1 MSNLASGDGFVN
13 KSGYV
18 VISDVSGQIV
28 PDFHTFKYESA
39 QAYIKLLPGHSVKT
53 WMEAH
58 VEELTSKGYRLI
70 PHGPFGRDGADS
82 YLPYGKGQT
91 YSAADASWS
100 VADYI
105 GVPVPQDCI
114 LIDRDGY
121 KEGCASVQSIAEAL
135 GLAVAQLNRA
145 RIQSRDGD
153 VSTHWLF
160 RLPDGFSVKA
170 STGEWLKH
178 VDIKVNS
185 TADNGTKNGMINI
198 KPGKVIDLPRA
209 DKIEVLDVSCVAI
222 PFPVKETAVV
232 RSIAPRIFA
241 EQSNEP
247 GRRKLE
253 EKVNEL
259 LNTPD
264 GRRNATLNNA
274 AFELGRYVGAGDL
287 NEQET
292 ITALLDAARAI
303 GLGQGDAVATIN
315 SGLRAGVSIP
325 QKAPR
330 TPAETFGEA
339 TPVFPPTLPA
349 ASTDPKP
356 VVREGFQWIPAQQ
369 LAEFFA
375 GCIYIAS
382 EHAVL
387 MPNGSRLKPEAFN
400 AIKGGY
406 IFGMDA
412 EGDKSTDKAFDAF
425 TRNRCVTLPKV
436 INTHFAP
443 DKPFGSVEMVGGVD
457 SVNTYLP
464 CPGVRKAGDVT
475 PFLQHI
481 EKLLPVEADRDILL
495 NWMAYKVQ
503 HPGECMRWAP
513 VLVGAPGNGKTTVA
527 EVMSYAIGHK
537 YVSVVQ
543 SSDVDNKFN
552 GWAYEKCLAVIN
564 DFKVGD
570 KRDVMEVLKPMITD
584 KRIPVQKKGTDTV
597 TSSNHLGFIITSNHR
612 DSVVKTSD
620 DRRYAVFFTAQNNES
635 DIMRDGMD
643 DGYFVQL
650 NDWLDS
656 DGYSAVAEYLSQRH
670 VVRHPN
676 RAPET
681 SSMSEAIRESMTP
694 TQSAI
699 LEAVEDGR
707 PGFCNNIIVAAAA
720 KWVLENNVVKITHA
734 KLVGR
739 VLREL
744 GYEPIPNSESW
755 KINGNRFSPWAK
767 RGTIPA
773 NTTLSKEEVVRL
785 SGYIDNRALAMVQ
798 Q

>member
-1 MSNLASGDGFVN
+1 MTDNLAVSDERVN
-13 KSGYV
+13 KCGYV
-18 VISDVSGQIV
+18 VVSNVSGQIV
-28 PDFHTFKYESA
+28 PDFHSFDHGKALVHSA
-39 QAYIKLLPGHSVKT
+39 LEVPGSSVKA
-53 WMEAH
+53 WMEAY
-58 VEELTSKGYRLI
+58 VEELAHKGYRII
-70 PHGPFGRDGADS
+70 PHGPFGKDGDDT

-91 YSAADASWS
+91 YSPADASWS

-105 GVPVPQDCI
+105 CVPVPQDCI

-121 KEGCASVQSIAEAL
+121 KEGCASVQAIADAL
-135 GLAVAQLNRA
+135 GLTVAQLNRA
-145 RIQSRDGD
+145 KIQSRDGD
-153 VSTHWLF
+153 VSAHWLF
-160 RLPDGFSVKA
+160 RLPDAFPVKA
-170 STGEWLKH
+170 STGTWLKH

-198 KPGKVIDLPRA
+198 KPGKVIKMPRV

-222 PFPVKETAVV
+222 PFPVKEAAAV
-232 RSIAPRIFA
+232 RSVAPRVFA

-253 EKVNEL
+253 EKVKEM
-259 LNTPD
+259 LNAPD
-264 GRRNATLNNA
+264 GQRNATLNNVA
-274 AFELGRYVGAGDL
+274 LQLGHYVGAGDL

-292 ITALLDAARAI
+292 VTALLDAARFI
-303 GLGQGDAVATIN
+303 GLGQGEAVATIN
-315 SGLRAGVSIP
+315 SGLRAGMSKP

-339 TPVFPPTLPA
+339 TPDFTPTLPA
-349 ASTDPKP
+349 TPA

-369 LAEFFA
+369 LAEFFD

-443 DKPFGSVEMVGGVD
+443 DKPFGSVDIVDGVD

-475 PFLQHI
+475 PFLNHI

-503 HPGECMRWAP
+503 NPGECMRWAP

-584 KRIPVQKKGTDTV
+584 ERIPVQKKGTDTV

-612 DSVVKTSD
+612 DAVVKTSD

-635 DIMRDGMD
+635 DILRDGMD
-643 DGYFVQL
+643 DEYFVQL
-650 NDWLDS
+650 NQWLKN
-656 DGYSAVAEYLSQRH
+656 GGKAVVAEYLSQRH
-670 VVRHPN
+670 VVSHPN

-694 TQSAI
+694 TQAAI

-720 KWVLENNVVKITHA
+720 KWVLENNGVKITHA
-734 KLVGR
+734 KLLGR

-744 GYEPIPNSESW
+744 GYEPVPNSESW

-767 RGTIPA
+767 TGTIPA
-773 NTTLSKEEVVRL
+773 NNNLSKEEIVRL
-785 SGYIDNRALAMVQ
+785 SGYIDNRVLAMAQ

>member
-1 MSNLASGDGFVN
+1 MTDNLAVSDERVN
-13 KSGYV
+13 KCGYV
-18 VISDVSGQIV
+18 VVSNVSGQIV
-28 PDFHTFKYESA
+28 PDFHSFDYGEALLHSA
-39 QAYIKLLPGHSVKT
+39 LEVPGSTVKP

-58 VEELTSKGYRLI
+58 VEELTRKGYHLTPAYFINGERTNSAI
-70 PHGPFGRDGADS
+70 KD
-82 YLPYGKGQT
+82 GQT
-91 YSAADASWS
+91 YPLGHKNWSYATEISSVVPKDCVMIDWDGDKPDAATVED
-100 VADYI
+100 VAT
-105 GVPVPQDCI
+105 
-114 LIDRDGY
+114 
-121 KEGCASVQSIAEAL
+121 AL
-135 GLAVAQLNRA
+135 GLTVEELDKA
-145 RIQSRDGD
+145 RIQHRRKGEKASI
-153 VSTHWLF
+153 HWLF
-160 RLPDGFSVKA
+160 RLPENTPVKTCA
-170 STGEWLKH
+170 NEWLSR
-178 VDIKVNS
+178 VDIRANTDHPQGSKHGLI
-185 TADNGTKNGMINI
+185 DI
-198 KPGKVIDLPRA
+198 KPGKIINLPHV
-209 DKIEVLDVSCVAI
+209 DKIVKLDVSCVAV
-222 PFPVKETAVV
+222 PFPKHDDNVDRTKTPMPTGANVEEVRDALTFIDPDCEHDDWKSVGMALQAEFGDSGLSLWDEWSSKGAKYPGTRHLSDKYRTFKPKAGGVSVKTLFKMA
-232 RSIAPRIFA
+232 RDGGWNS
-241 EQSNEP
+241 
-247 GRRKLE
+247 RK
-253 EKVNEL
+253 V
-259 LNTPD
+259 
-264 GRRNATLNNA
+264 
-274 AFELGRYVGAGDL
+274 
-287 NEQET
+287 
-292 ITALLDAARAI
+292 IDAAT
-303 GLGQGDAVATIN
+303 V
-315 SGLRAGVSIP
+315 
-325 QKAPR
+325 
-330 TPAETFGEA
+330 FGA
-339 TPVFPPTLPA
+339 PTLPA
-349 ASTDPKP
+349 TSP

-412 EGDKSTDKAFDAF
+412 EGNKSTDKAFDAF
-425 TRNRCVTLPKV
+425 TRNRCITLPKV

-443 DKPFGSVEMVGGVD
+443 EKPFGSVDIVD
-457 SVNTYLP
+457 GIESVNTYLP
-464 CPGVRKAGDVT
+464 CPGMRKAGDVT
-475 PFLQHI
+475 PFLNHI

-527 EVMSYAIGHK
+527 DVMSYAIGHK

-543 SSDVDNKFN
+543 SSDVENKFN

-612 DSVVKTSD
+612 DAVVKTSD

-635 DIMRDGMD
+635 DILRDGMD
-643 DGYFVQL
+643 DKYFVQL
-650 NDWLDS
+650 NDWLES
-656 DGYSAVAEYLSQRH
+656 DGYAAVAEYLSQRH
-670 VVRHPN
+670 VESHPN

-681 SSMSEAIRESMTP
+681 SSMAEAIRESMTP
-694 TQSAI
+694 AQAAI
-699 LEAVEDGR
+699 LEAAEDGR

-720 KWVLENNVVKITHA
+720 RWVLENSGVKITHG
-734 KLVGR
+734 KVVGR

-767 RGTIPA
+767 CGTIPA

-798 Q
+798 H

>member
-1 MSNLASGDGFVN
+1 MTDNLAVSDERVN
-13 KSGYV
+13 KCGYV
-18 VISDVSGQIV
+18 VVSNASGQIV
-28 PDFHTFKYESA
+28 PDFHSFDYGDA
-39 QAYIKLLPGHSVKT
+39 LLYSLLEVPGSTVKP

-58 VEELTSKGYRLI
+58 VEELTRKGYHLTPAYFI
-70 PHGPFGRDGADS
+70 N
-82 YLPYGKGQT
+82 GKRTNSAIKDGQT
-91 YSAADASWS
+91 YPLGHKNWS
-100 VADYI
+100 YATEI
-105 GVPVPQDCI
+105 
-114 LIDRDGY
+114 
-121 KEGCASVQSIAEAL
+121 ASVVPKDCVMIDWDGDKPDAATVEDVATAL
-135 GLAVAQLNRA
+135 GLTVEELDKA
-145 RIQSRDGD
+145 RIQHRRKGEKASI
-153 VSTHWLF
+153 HWLF
-160 RLPDGFSVKA
+160 RLPENTPVKTCA
-170 STGEWLKH
+170 NEWLSR
-178 VDIKVNS
+178 VDIRANTDHPQGSKH
-185 TADNGTKNGMINI
+185 GFIHI
-198 KPGKVIDLPRA
+198 KPGKIINLPHV
-209 DKIEVLDVSCVAI
+209 DKIVKLDVSCVAV
-222 PFPVKETAVV
+222 PFPKYDDNVDRTKTPMPTGANVEEVRDALTFIDPDCEYDDWKSVGMALQAEFGDSGLSLWDEWSSKGAKYPGTRHLGDKYRTFKPKAGGVSVKTLFKMA
-232 RSIAPRIFA
+232 RDGGWNS
-241 EQSNEP
+241 
-247 GRRKLE
+247 RK
-253 EKVNEL
+253 V
-259 LNTPD
+259 
-264 GRRNATLNNA
+264 
-274 AFELGRYVGAGDL
+274 
-287 NEQET
+287 
-292 ITALLDAARAI
+292 IDAAM
-303 GLGQGDAVATIN
+303 V
-315 SGLRAGVSIP
+315 
-325 QKAPR
+325 
-330 TPAETFGEA
+330 FGA
-339 TPVFPPTLPA
+339 PTLPA
-349 ASTDPKP
+349 ASP

-387 MPNGSRLKPEAFN
+387 MSNGSRLKPEAFN

-412 EGDKSTDKAFDAF
+412 EGNKSTDKAFDAF
-425 TRNRCVTLPKV
+425 TRNRCITLPKV

-443 DKPFGSVEMVGGVD
+443 DKPFGSVGIVDGVA

-464 CPGVRKAGDVT
+464 CPGMRKAGDVT
-475 PFLQHI
+475 PFLNHI

-527 EVMSYAIGHK
+527 DVMSYAIGHK

-612 DSVVKTSD
+612 DAVVKTSD

-635 DIMRDGMD
+635 DILRDGMD
-643 DGYFVQL
+643 DKYFVQL
-650 NDWLDS
+650 NDWLES
-656 DGYSAVAEYLSQRH
+656 DGYAAVAEYLSQRH
-670 VVRHPN
+670 VESHPN

-681 SSMSEAIRESMTP
+681 SSMAEAIRESMTP
-694 TQSAI
+694 AQAAI
-699 LEAVEDGR
+699 LEAAEDGR

-720 KWVLENNVVKITHA
+720 RWVLENSGVKITHG
-734 KLVGR
+734 KVVGR

-767 RGTIPA
+767 CGTIPA

-798 Q
+798 H

>member
-1 MSNLASGDGFVN
+1 MTDNLTLLDAPVN
-13 KSGYV
+13 KCGYV
-18 VISDVSGQIV
+18 VVSNVSGQIV
-28 PDFHTFKYESA
+28 PDFHSFDYKAA
-39 QAYIKLLPGHSVKT
+39 QSYTEFMPGHSVKP
-53 WMEAH
+53 WMEAY
-58 VEELTSKGYRLI
+58 VDELTRKGYRLI
-70 PHGPFGRDGADS
+70 PHGPFGRDGANS
-82 YLPYGKGQT
+82 YLPYGKGQS
-91 YSAADASWS
+91 YNAPVASWS
-100 VADYI
+100 MADYI

-121 KEGCASVQSIAEAL
+121 KDGCASVQDIAEAL
-135 GLAVAQLNRA
+135 GLTVMQLNRA

-153 VSTHWLF
+153 ISVHWLF
-160 RLPDGFSVKA
+160 RLPDGFPVKA
-170 STGEWLKH
+170 STGEWLNH

-198 KPGKVIDLPRA
+198 KPGKIINLPHIDE
-209 DKIEVLDVSCVAI
+209 IVNLDVSCVAK
-222 PFPVKETAVV
+222 PFPAKRDGNVKLPLPTGANVEEV
-232 RSIAPRIFA
+232 RDALTFIDPDCEHDDWKNIGMALQA
-241 EQSNEP
+241 E
-247 GRRKLE
+247 
-253 EKVNEL
+253 
-259 LNTPD
+259 
-264 GRRNATLNNA
+264 
-274 AFELGRYVGAGDL
+274 FGD
-287 NEQET
+287 
-292 ITALLDAARAI
+292 
-303 GLGQGDAVATIN
+303 
-315 SGLRAGVSIP
+315 SGLSLWDEWSSKGEKYPGTRELSSKYHTFMPKAGGVSI
-325 QKAPR
+325 KTLFKMAR
-330 TPAETFGEA
+330 DSGWMSRKVIDAAAVFGA
-339 TPVFPPTLPA
+339 NLPPT
-349 ASTDPKP
+349 SSVK
-356 VVREGFQWIPAQQ
+356 REGFQWIPAQQ
-369 LAEFFA
+369 LAEYFT

-443 DKPFGSVEMVGGVD
+443 DKPFGSVDIVD
-457 SVNTYLP
+457 GLESVNTYLP
-464 CPGVRKAGDVT
+464 CPGARKAGDVK
-475 PFLQHI
+475 PFLNHI

-527 EVMSYAIGHK
+527 DVMSYAIGYK

-612 DSVVKTSD
+612 DAVVKTSD

-635 DIMRDGMD
+635 DILRDGMD
-643 DGYFVQL
+643 DKYFVQL
-650 NDWLDS
+650 NDWLES
-656 DGYSAVAEYLSQRH
+656 DGYAAVAEYLSQRH
-670 VVRHPN
+670 VESHPN

-681 SSMSEAIRESMTP
+681 SSMAEAIRESMTP
-694 TQSAI
+694 AQAAI
-699 LEAVEDGR
+699 LEAAEDGR

-720 KWVLENNVVKITHA
+720 RWVLENSGVKITHG
-734 KLVGR
+734 KVVGR

-767 RGTIPA
+767 CGTIPA

-798 Q
+798 H

>member
-1 MSNLASGDGFVN
+1 MNNLASDDGFVN
-13 KSGYV
+13 KCGYIV
-18 VISDVSGQIV
+18 ASQESGQIV
-28 PDFHTFKYESA
+28 PYFHSFKYAEA
-39 QAYIKLLPGHSVKT
+39 EAYTQLLPGHSVRP
-53 WMEAH
+53 WMEAYI
-58 VEELTSKGYRLI
+58 EELSRTGYRLI
-70 PHGPFGRDGADS
+70 PYGPFGRDGANS
-82 YLPYGKGQT
+82 YLPYGKGQS
-91 YSAADASWS
+91 YNAPEASWS
-100 VADYI
+100 MADYI

-121 KEGCASVQSIAEAL
+121 KDGCASVQDIAEAL
-135 GLAVAQLNRA
+135 GLTVMQLNRA

-153 VSTHWLF
+153 ISVHWLF
-160 RLPDGFSVKA
+160 RLPDGFPVKA
-170 STGEWLKH
+170 STGEWLDH

-198 KPGKVIDLPRA
+198 KPGKIINLPRV
-209 DKIEVLDVSCVAI
+209 DEIEVLDVSCVAK
-222 PFPVKETAVV
+222 PFSAKEVAVV

-253 EKVNEL
+253 EKVSEL
-259 LNTPD
+259 LNAPV
-264 GRRNATLNNA
+264 GQRNATLNNVA
-274 AFELGRYVGAGDL
+274 LQLGHYVGAGDL
-287 NEQET
+287 NQQET
-292 ITALLDAARAI
+292 ITALFDAARSI
-303 GLGQGDAVATIN
+303 GLGQGEAVATIN
-315 SGLRAGVSIP
+315 SGLRAGMSKP

-330 TPAETFGEA
+330 TPFETFGEA
-339 TPVFPPTLPA
+339 TPAFPSTA
-349 ASTDPKP
+349 AGSVP
-356 VVREGFQWIPAQQ
+356 VMREGFQWIPAQQ
-369 LAEFFA
+369 LIEYFT
-375 GCIYIAS
+375 GCIYIAN

-412 EGDKSTDKAFDAF
+412 DGDKSTDKAFDAL

-443 DKPFGSVEMVGGVD
+443 DKPFGSVDIVD
-457 SVNTYLP
+457 GLESVNTYLP
-464 CPGVRKAGDVT
+464 CPGARKAGDVK
-475 PFLQHI
+475 PFLNHI
-481 EKLLPVEADRDILL
+481 EKLLPVEADREILL

-527 EVMSYAIGHK
+527 DVMQYAIGYK
-537 YVSVVQ
+537 YASVVQ

-552 GWAYEKCLAVIN
+552 AWAYEKCLAVIN

-612 DSVVKTSD
+612 DAVVKTSD

-635 DIMRDGMD
+635 DILRDGMD
-643 DGYFVQL
+643 KAYFTGLV
-650 NDWLDS
+650 DWLDG
-656 DGYSAVAEYLSQRH
+656 DGYAIVAEYLSQRH
-670 VVRHPN
+670 VASHPN

-681 SSMSEAIRESMTP
+681 SSMAEAICESMTP
-694 TQSAI
+694 VQATI
-699 LEAVEDGR
+699 MEAVEDGR
-707 PGFCNNIIVAAAA
+707 PGFRNNIIVATAA
-720 KWVLENNVVKITHA
+720 KWALECNGLKVTHP
-734 KLVGR
+734 KLFGR

-744 GYEPIPNSESW
+744 GYEPISDSQSW
-755 KINGNRFSPWAK
+755 KINGNRFSPWVK
-767 RGTIPA
+767 CGTIPA

-785 SGYIDNRALAMVQ
+785 SGYIDNRALAMAQ

>member
-28 PDFHTFKYESA
+28 PDFHSFKYESA

-58 VEELTSKGYRLI
+58 VEELTGKGYRLI

-82 YLPYGKGQT
+82 YLPYGRGQS

-114 LIDRDGY
+114 MIDWDGD
-121 KEGCASVQSIAEAL
+121 KPNAATVEDVATAL
-135 GLAVAQLNRA
+135 GLTVKELDRA
-145 RIQSRDGD
+145 RIQCRRKGD
-153 VSTHWLF
+153 KPSVHWLF
-160 RLPDGFSVKA
+160 RLPENTPVKTCA
-170 STGEWLKH
+170 NEWLSR
-178 VDIKVNS
+178 VDIRANTDHVLGS
-185 TADNGTKNGMINI
+185 KNGIIDI
-198 KPGKVIDLPRA
+198 KPGKIINLPHV
-209 DKIEVLDVSCVAI
+209 DKIVKLDVSCVAV
-222 PFPVKETAVV
+222 PFPKHDDNVDRTKIPMPTGANVEEV
-232 RSIAPRIFA
+232 RDALTFIDPDCEHDDWKDIGMAL
-241 EQSNEP
+241 QSEFGDSGLSLWDEWSSKGAKYP
-247 GRRKLE
+247 GTRELRSKYRTFKPKAGGVTIRTLFKMARDSGWNSRK
-253 EKVNEL
+253 V
-259 LNTPD
+259 
-264 GRRNATLNNA
+264 
-274 AFELGRYVGAGDL
+274 
-287 NEQET
+287 
-292 ITALLDAARAI
+292 IDAAM
-303 GLGQGDAVATIN
+303 
-315 SGLRAGVSIP
+315 
-325 QKAPR
+325 
-330 TPAETFGEA
+330 
-339 TPVFPPTLPA
+339 VFAAPTLPT

-527 EVMSYAIGHK
+527 DVMRYAIGDK

-612 DSVVKTSD
+612 DAVVKTSD

-656 DGYSAVAEYLSQRH
+656 NGYSAVAEYLSQRH
-670 VVRHPN
+670 VARHPN

-785 SGYIDNRALAMVQ
+785 SGYIDNRALAMAQ